1 MCVIANG
8 SKYCLQP
15 GVVFGQSSISM
26 ENTPDTTSRR
36 DFLKN
41 STKAVAGLSVLSGIQ
56 IPYVH
61 AAGDDTINIALVG
74 CGGRGTG
81 AASNSMGVKQRTRL
95 VAMADVQESRL
106 EASFAGLSAKHPDR
120 FSVSADAK
128 FIGFDAY
135 KKAIDVL
142 KPGDVVVLATPPAFR
157 WVQFKYAI
165 EKGVNVFMEKP
176 ICVDAPSGKR
186 MLALGE
192 EAKAKNMKVGVGLM
206 CRHCRVRGELF
217 DRIQQGEIGDIILG
231 RAYRL
236 QGPVGTCFTLPRDPN
251 TEKSELLW
259 QIKNFHSFLWAS
271 GGAFSDFNIHNIDE
285 ICWMKND
292 WPVEAK
298 ATGGR
303 SDRGIHIDQNF
314 DHYSVEYTFR
324 DGSKFWLEGRNAMK
338 THNEFASYVHGS
350 KGMAVISTAG
360 HFPSRAMTF
369 KGQNKNPK
377 EIIWRGP
384 KVEPNPYDLEW
395 QDLIDAIHNDKPYNE
410 VERGAKSSL
419 VTVMGRMSAHTG
431 QLITYDQLMAHDH
444 EFAPNVDKLT
454 LDGPAPLLADAN
466 GKYPIPFAGT
476 NGMYEYVL
484 PKA

>member
-1 MCVIANG
+1 
-8 SKYCLQP
+8 
-15 GVVFGQSSISM
+15 M
-26 ENTPDTTSRR
+26 ENTPNTNSRR
-36 DFLKN
+36 DFLKS

-81 AASNSMGVKQRTRL
+81 AASNSMGVKQGTRL
-95 VAMADVQESRL
+95 VAMADVSETRL
-106 EASFAGLSAKHPDR
+106 EASFNGLSAKHPDR

-135 KKAIDVL
+135 KQAIDVL
-142 KPGDVVVLATPPAFR
+142 KPGDVVILSTPPAFR

-176 ICVDAPSGKR
+176 ICVDAPSGRR
-186 MLALGE
+186 MLELGE
-192 EAKAKNMKVGVGLM
+192 QAKAKNMKVAVGLM

-236 QGPVGTCFTLPRDPN
+236 QGPVGTCFTLPRDKE

-292 WPVEAK
+292 FPIEAK

-324 DGSKFWLEGRNAMK
+324 DGSKFWLEGRNSLK

-369 KGQNKNPK
+369 KGQSKNPT

-395 QDLIDAIHNDKPYNE
+395 QDLIDAIHNDKPYSE
-410 VERGAKSSL
+410 VERGAKASL

-431 QLITYDQLMAHDH
+431 QLVTYDQLMAHDH
-444 EFAPNVDKLT
+444 EFAPGVDKLK

-466 GKYPIPFAGT
+466 GKYPIPMVGT
-476 NGMYEYVL
+476 NGLYEYVV

>member
-1 MCVIANG
+1 MLTKNAC
-8 SKYCLQP
+8 
-15 GVVFGQSSISM
+15 GVALVSATLFTSM
-26 ENTPDTTSRR
+26 ENTPAISSRR
-36 DFLKN
+36 DFIK
-41 STKAVAGLSVLSGIQ
+41 SATQATVGLSVLSGIK

-61 AAGDDTINIALVG
+61 AAGDDIINVALVG

-81 AASNSMGVKQRTRL
+81 AASNSMGVKQGTRL
-95 VAMADVQESRL
+95 IAMADVQASRL
-106 EASFAGLSAKHPDR
+106 EASFNGLSAKHPDR
-120 FSVSADAK
+120 FSVSADSK

-135 KKAIDVL
+135 KKAIDML
-142 KPGDVVVLATPPAFR
+142 RPNDVVILATPPAFR
-157 WVQFKYAI
+157 WVQFQYAI

-186 MLALGE
+186 MLELGK
-192 EAKAKNMKVGVGLM
+192 KAQEKNMKVGVGLM

-236 QGPVGTCFTLPRDPN
+236 QGPVGTCFTKPRDVKTDPN
-251 TEKSELLW
+251 ELIY

-292 WPVEAK
+292 FPIEAK

-303 SDRGIHIDQNF
+303 TERGDYVDQNF

-324 DGSKFWLEGRNAMK
+324 DGTKFWLEGRNAMK
-338 THNEFASYVHGS
+338 THNEFASYVHGT
-350 KGMAVISTAG
+350 KGSAVVSSAG

-369 KGQNKNPK
+369 KGQNKVAAD
-377 EIIWRGP
+377 IIWRGP
-384 KVEPNPYDLEW
+384 KQEPNPYDLEW
-395 QDLIDAIHNDKPYNE
+395 EDLVEAIVNNKPYSE
-410 VERGAKSSL
+410 VERGAMASL

-431 QLITYDQLMAHDH
+431 QLVTFDQLMAHDH
-444 EFAPNVDKLT
+444 EFAPKVNELT
-454 LDGPAPLLADAN
+454 LDGAAPLIADKD
-466 GKYPIPFAGT
+466 GKYPIPYPGRH
-476 NGMYEYVL
+476 GMYEYVVGQ
-484 PKA
+484 A

>member
-1 MCVIANG
+1 
-8 SKYCLQP
+8 
-15 GVVFGQSSISM
+15 M
-26 ENTPDTTSRR
+26 ESTPASDTSRR
-36 DFLKN
+36 DFLK
-41 STKAVAGLSVLSGIQ
+41 TTGKTVAGLSALSGIH
-56 IPYVH
+56 IPFVH
-61 AAGDDTINIALVG
+61 AQGDDTINVALVG

-81 AASNSMGVKQRTRL
+81 ASSNAMGVKQRTRL
-95 VAMADVQESRL
+95 IAMADVQENRL
-106 EASFAGLSAKHPDR
+106 EASFQGLSNKHPDR

-135 KKAIDVL
+135 KQAIDML

-186 MLALGE
+186 MLELGKQAD
-192 EAKAKNMKVGVGLM
+192 AKGLKVGVGLM

-236 QGPVGTCFTLPRDPN
+236 QGPVGTCFTQPRDP
-251 TEKSELLW
+251 KADPSELIY

-292 WPVEAK
+292 FPIEAK

-303 SDRGIHIDQNF
+303 TDRGDFVDQNF

-324 DGSKFWLEGRNAMK
+324 DGTKFWLEGRNAMK
-338 THNEFASYVHGS
+338 THNEFASYVHGT
-350 KGMAVISTAG
+350 KGMAVVSTAG
-360 HFPSRAMTF
+360 HFPSKAMTF
-369 KGQNKNPK
+369 KGQNKDPK
-377 EIIWRGP
+377 NLIWRGKQP
-384 KVEPNPYDLEW
+384 EPNPYDLEW
-395 QDLIDAIHNDKPYNE
+395 QDLIDAIVNGKPYSE
-410 VERGAKSSL
+410 VERGAMASL
-419 VTVMGRMSAHTG
+419 VTVMGRMSAHNG
-431 QLITYDQLMAHDH
+431 QAVTFDQLMAHDH
-444 EFAPNVDKLT
+444 EFAPDVDKLT
-454 LDGPAPLLADAN
+454 LDGPAPLKADAN
-466 GKYPIPFAGT
+466 GKYPIPYPGRH
-476 NGMYEYVL
+476 GMYEYVV
-484 PKA
+484 A

>member
-1 MCVIANG
+1 
-8 SKYCLQP
+8 
-15 GVVFGQSSISM
+15 
-26 ENTPDTTSRR
+26 
-36 DFLKN
+36 
-41 STKAVAGLSVLSGIQ
+41 
-56 IPYVH
+56 
-61 AAGDDTINIALVG
+61 
-74 CGGRGTG
+74 
-81 AASNSMGVKQRTRL
+81 
-95 VAMADVQESRL
+95 
-106 EASFAGLSAKHPDR
+106 
-120 FSVSADAK
+120 
-128 FIGFDAY
+128 
-135 KKAIDVL
+135 
-142 KPGDVVVLATPPAFR
+142 
-157 WVQFKYAI
+157 
-165 EKGVNVFMEKP
+165 
-176 ICVDAPSGKR
+176 
-186 MLALGE
+186 
-192 EAKAKNMKVGVGLM
+192 
-206 CRHCRVRGELF
+206 VRGELF

-251 TEKSELLW
+251 TDKSELLW

-292 WPVEAK
+292 FPIEAK

-303 SDRGIHIDQNF
+303 SDRGDHIDQNF

-360 HFPSRAMTF
+360 HFPSKAMTF

-384 KVEPNPYDLEW
+384 KQEPNPYDMEW
-395 QDLIDAIHNDKPYNE
+395 QDLVDAIVNDKPYNE
-410 VERGAKSSL
+410 VERGAKASL

-431 QLITYDQLMAHDH
+431 QLVTYDQVVNHDH

-454 LDGPAPLLADAN
+454 LDGPAPLIADAN
-466 GKYPIPFAGT
+466 GKYPIPFAGA
-476 NGMYEYVL
+476 NGLYEYVV

>member
-1 MCVIANG
+1 
-8 SKYCLQP
+8 
-15 GVVFGQSSISM
+15 M
-26 ENTPDTTSRR
+26 ENTAETNSRR
-36 DFLKN
+36 DFLKS

-61 AAGDDTINIALVG
+61 AANDDTINIALVG

-95 VAMADVQESRL
+95 IAMADVQESRL
-106 EASFAGLSAKHPDR
+106 EASFNGLSAKHPDR
-120 FSVSADAK
+120 FSVSADSK

-135 KKAIDVL
+135 KQAIDTL
-142 KPGDVVVLATPPAFR
+142 KKGDVVVLATPPAFR

-186 MLALGE
+186 MLELGE
-192 EAKAKNMKVGVGLM
+192 QAKAKNMKVAVGLM

-236 QGPVGTCFTLPRDPN
+236 QGPVGTCFTKPRDP
-251 TEKSELLW
+251 KADPSEVIY

-292 WPVEAK
+292 FPIEAK

-303 SDRGIHIDQNF
+303 TDRGDYVDQNF

-369 KGQNKNPK
+369 KGQNKNPT

-395 QDLIDAIHNDKPYNE
+395 QDLIDAIHADKPYSE
-410 VERGAKSSL
+410 VERGAKASL

-431 QLITYDQLMAHDH
+431 QLVTYDQLMAHDH
-444 EFAPNVDKLT
+444 EFAPGVDKLK

-466 GKYPIPFAGT
+466 GKYPIPQAGV
-476 NGMYEYVL
+476 NGMYEYVV

>member
-1 MCVIANG
+1 MLAPQRWF
-8 SKYCLQP
+8 QP
-15 GVVFGQSSISM
+15 NFFTTM
-26 ENTPDTTSRR
+26 ENTPANSSRR
-36 DFLKN
+36 DFIK
-41 STKAVAGLSVLSGIQ
+41 TATQATAGLSVLSGIH
-56 IPYVH
+56 IPFVH
-61 AAGDDTINIALVG
+61 AQGDDTISVALVG

-81 AASNSMGVKQRTRL
+81 AASNMMGVKQRTRL
-95 VAMADVQESRL
+95 VAMADVQENRL
-106 EASFAGLSAKHPDR
+106 EASFNGLSGKHPDR
-120 FSVSADAK
+120 FSVSADTK

-135 KKAIDVL
+135 KKAIDTL
-142 KPGDVVVLATPPAFR
+142 KPNDIVILATPPAFR
-157 WVQFKYAI
+157 WVQFQYAI

-176 ICVDAPSGKR
+176 ICVDAPSGRR
-186 MLALGE
+186 MLELGKKA
-192 EAKAKNMKVGVGLM
+192 EAKGLKVGVGLM

-236 QGPVGTCFTLPRDPN
+236 QGPVGTCFTKPRDVATDPN
-251 TEKSELLW
+251 ELIY

-292 WPVEAK
+292 FPIEAK

-303 SDRGIHIDQNF
+303 TERGDYVDQNF

-350 KGMAVISTAG
+350 KGMAVVSTAG
-360 HFPSRAMTF
+360 HFPSKAMTF

-377 EIIWRGP
+377 EIIWRGKQP
-384 KVEPNPYDLEW
+384 EPNPYDLEW
-395 QDLIDAIHNDKPYNE
+395 QDLVDAITNGKPYNE
-410 VERGAKSSL
+410 VERGAMASL

-431 QLITYDQLMAHDH
+431 QLVTFDQLMAHDH
-444 EFAPNVDKLT
+444 EFAPNADKLT
-454 LDGPAPLLADAN
+454 MDGPAPLIADAN
-466 GKYPIPFAGT
+466 GKYPIPLPGV
-476 NGMYEYVL
+476 NGLYEYVV

>member
-1 MCVIANG
+1 
-8 SKYCLQP
+8 
-15 GVVFGQSSISM
+15 M
-26 ENTPDTTSRR
+26 ESTPAPATSRR
-36 DFLKN
+36 DFLK
-41 STKAVAGLSVLSGIQ
+41 STGKTVAGLSALSGIH

-61 AAGDDTINIALVG
+61 AQGDDTINVALVG

-81 AASNSMGVKQRTRL
+81 ASSNAMGVKQRTRL
-95 VAMADVQESRL
+95 VAMADVQENRL
-106 EASFAGLSAKHPDR
+106 EASFQGLSNKHPDR

-135 KKAIDVL
+135 KQAIDML

-186 MLALGE
+186 MLELGKQAD
-192 EAKAKNMKVGVGLM
+192 AKGLKVGVGLM

-217 DRIQQGEIGDIILG
+217 DRIQQGEIGEILLG

-236 QGPVGTCFTLPRDPN
+236 QGPVGTCFTQPRNPETDP
-251 TEKSELLW
+251 SELIY

-292 WPVEAK
+292 FPIEAK

-303 SDRGIHIDQNF
+303 TDRGDYVDQNF

-338 THNEFASYVHGS
+338 THNEFASYVHGT
-350 KGMAVISTAG
+350 KGMAVVSTAG
-360 HFPSRAMTF
+360 HFPSKAMTF
-369 KGQNKNPK
+369 KGQNKDPK
-377 EIIWRGP
+377 NLIWRGKQP
-384 KVEPNPYDLEW
+384 EPNPYDLEW
-395 QDLIDAIHNDKPYNE
+395 QDLIDAIVNGKPYSE
-410 VERGAKSSL
+410 VERGAMASL
-419 VTVMGRMSAHTG
+419 VTVMGRMSAHNG
-431 QLITYDQLMAHDH
+431 QVVTFDQLMAHDH
-444 EFAPNVDKLT
+444 EFAPDVDKLT
-454 LDGPAPLLADAN
+454 LDGPAPLKADAS
-466 GKYPIPFAGT
+466 GKYPVPYPGRH
-476 NGMYEYVL
+476 GMYEYVVG
-484 PKA
+484 A

>member
-1 MCVIANG
+1 
-8 SKYCLQP
+8 
-15 GVVFGQSSISM
+15 M
-26 ENTPDTTSRR
+26 ETTPVLSSRR
-36 DFLKN
+36 DFLKA
-41 STKAVAGLSVLSGIQ
+41 STQAVAGISVLSGIK

-61 AAGDDTINIALVG
+61 AVGDDTINVALVG

-81 AASNSMGVKQRTRL
+81 AASNSMGVKQGTRL
-95 VAMADVQESRL
+95 VAMADVSETRL
-106 EASFAGLSAKHPDR
+106 EASFQGLSNKHPDR
-120 FSVSADAK
+120 FSVSADSK

-135 KKAIDVL
+135 KQAIDVL
-142 KPGDVVVLATPPAFR
+142 KPNDVVILSTPPAFR
-157 WVQFKYAI
+157 WAQFKYAI

-176 ICVDAPSGKR
+176 ICVDGPSGKR

-251 TEKSELLW
+251 TDKSELLW

-292 WPVEAK
+292 FPIEAK

-303 SDRGIHIDQNF
+303 SDRGDHIDQNF

-360 HFPSRAMTF
+360 HFPSKAMTF

-384 KVEPNPYDLEW
+384 KQEPNPYDMEW
-395 QDLIDAIHNDKPYNE
+395 QDLVDAIVNDKPYNE
-410 VERGAKSSL
+410 VERGAKASL

-431 QLITYDQLMAHDH
+431 QLVTYDQVVNHDH
-444 EFAPNVDKLT
+444 EFAPNVDQLT
-454 LDGPAPLLADAN
+454 LDGPAPLIADAN
-466 GKYPIPFAGT
+466 GKYPIPFAGA
-476 NGMYEYVL
+476 NGMYEYVV